1 MGAKAAK
8 LITVPPN
15 GQISIGSSWAGKQV
29 RVEEINDSEIRISAG
44 MFVPDSQ
51 KTFFTKDAQ
60 QKLSDFNEWENKKT
74 ITATNTKTLFD
85 DLKKK
90 KQGRGGK

>member
-8 LITVPPN
+8 LITVPSN

-51 KTFFTKDAQ
+51 KTFFTMESQ
-60 QKLSDFNEWENKKT
+60 QKLNEFDEWENKKPAS
-74 ITATNTKTLFD
+74 ATNTKALFA